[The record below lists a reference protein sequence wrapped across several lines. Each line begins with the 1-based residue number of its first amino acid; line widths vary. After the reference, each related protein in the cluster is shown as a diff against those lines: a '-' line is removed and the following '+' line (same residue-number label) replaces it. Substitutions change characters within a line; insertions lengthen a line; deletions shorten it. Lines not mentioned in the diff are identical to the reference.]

1 MDPTLTLNDWPG
13 ENVLEM
19 STRSLLSDINILL
32 HQRFFFERINYIYIY
47 ICNKIDQYFVV
58 SITRLTGC

>member
-47 ICNKIDQYFVV
+47 MQQNRPIFCREYNSVD
-58 SITRLTGC
+58 